1 MIRTGNGAAA
11 RAGLSY
17 REAGAQGPGTSAPSR
32 FPADPHDEM
41 DTRFMTDDRTSQPT
55 AQALAGIRVLDLSR
69 VLAGPWATQTLGDL
83 GAEVIKIEKPG
94 EGDDTRGWGPPW
106 LADGEGRPTRE
117 SAYFLTA
124 NRNKRSV
131 TIDMATPEGQALIRR
146 LAATSD
152 VVVENFKVG
161 GLKRYGLDH
170 ESLSAVNP
178 RLVYCSITGFGQDG
192 PEAGRAGYDFMIQ
205 GMSGLMSVT
214 GSPDTEPQKIGVA
227 LVDILTGLNA
237 AIAVLAALEQRH
249 RTGRGQHID
258 VALFDV
264 AVASLANQALNFL
277 VGGTAPR
284 RLGNAHPNIVPYQAF
299 ETADGH
305 LILAVGNDAQF
316 ARFCRIAD
324 LPDIAADLRFSTN
337 RDRVAHRDELIPRV
351 AGALKRQTTGEWL
364 AMLDAAGIP
373 AGPINTIAQA
383 FAEPQALA
391 RGLAM
396 NLPHALGGIAPGV
409 RSPLRLGDCPP
420 GTPLAPP
427 TLGQHTDE
435 VLETLLGL
443 GPEERAALR
452 GAGIV

>member
-1 MIRTGNGAAA
+1 
-11 RAGLSY
+11 
-17 REAGAQGPGTSAPSR
+17 
-32 FPADPHDEM
+32 
-41 DTRFMTDDRTSQPT
+41 MTDAPTSPPA

-83 GAEVIKIEKPG
+83 GADVIKIEKPG

-106 LADGEGRPTRE
+106 LADGEGNPTRE
-117 SAYFLTA
+117 SAYFLAA

-131 TIDMATPEGQALIRR
+131 TIDMATPEGQGLIRR
-146 LAATSD
+146 LAAMSD

-170 ESLSAVNP
+170 ESLAALNP

-214 GSPDTEPQKIGVA
+214 GSPDTEPQKVGVA

-237 AIAVLAALEQRH
+237 TIAILAALEQRH
-249 RTGRGQHID
+249 RTGCGQHID

-277 VGGTAPR
+277 VGGGAPR

-299 ETADGH
+299 ETGDGH

-316 ARFCRIAD
+316 ARFCRLAD
-324 LPDIAADLRFSTN
+324 LTELAADTRFATN
-337 RDRVAHRDELIPRV
+337 RDRVAHREALIPFV
-351 AGALKRQTTGEWL
+351 AAALKRQTTGEWL

-391 RGLAM
+391 RGLAL
-396 NLPHALGGIAPGV
+396 NLSHPLGGSASGV
-409 RSPLRLGDCPP
+409 RSPLRLSGSP
-420 GTPLAPP
+420 GGAPTAPP
-427 TLGQHTDE
+427 LLGQHTDE
-435 VLETLLGL
+435 VLEQLLGL
-443 GPEERAALR
+443 SNIERQALR
-452 GAGIV
+452 AAGIV

>member
-1 MIRTGNGAAA
+1 
-11 RAGLSY
+11 
-17 REAGAQGPGTSAPSR
+17 
-32 FPADPHDEM
+32 
-41 DTRFMTDDRTSQPT
+41 MTDDRTSTPT

-83 GAEVIKIEKPG
+83 GADIIKVEKPG
-94 EGDDTRGWGPPW
+94 DGDDTRGWGPPW
-106 LADGEGRPTRE
+106 LSDGEGRPTRE
-117 SAYFLTA
+117 SAYFLAA

-131 TIDMATPEGQALIRR
+131 TIDMATPQGQALIRR
-146 LAATSD
+146 LAEQSD

-170 ESLSAVNP
+170 ESLAALNP
-178 RLVYCSITGFGQDG
+178 RLVTCSITGFGQDG

-214 GSPDTEPQKIGVA
+214 GSPEGEPQKVGVA

-237 AIAVLAALEQRH
+237 TIGILAALEQRH

-258 VALFDV
+258 IALFDV

-277 VGGTAPR
+277 VGGSAPH

-299 ETADGH
+299 ETSDGH

-316 ARFCRIAD
+316 ARFCRLAEMPELAD
-324 LPDIAADLRFSTN
+324 DARYATN
-337 RDRVAHRDELIPRV
+337 RERVAHRETLVPLI
-351 AGALKRQTTGEWL
+351 AAALKRQATGAWL

-373 AGPINTIAQA
+373 AGPINTIAQT

-391 RGLAM
+391 RGLAI
-396 NLPHALGGIAPGV
+396 NLPHPLGSTAPGV
-409 RSPLRLGDCPP
+409 RNPLRLKDSPFDAP
-420 GTPLAPP
+420 TAPP
-427 TLGQHTDE
+427 LLGQHTDE
-435 VLETLLGL
+435 VLETLLGVNACEL
-443 GPEERAALR
+443 QALR
-452 GAGIV
+452 EAGII

>member
-1 MIRTGNGAAA
+1 MTDAAA
-11 RAGLSY
+11 
-17 REAGAQGPGTSAPSR
+17 PS
-32 FPADPHDEM
+32 P
-41 DTRFMTDDRTSQPT
+41 S
-55 AQALAGIRVLDLSR
+55 AQALSGIRVLDLSR
-69 VLAGPWATQTLGDL
+69 VLAGPWATQALGDL

-106 LADGEGRPTRE
+106 LADGEGNPTRE
-117 SAYFLTA
+117 SAYFLAA

-131 TIDMATPEGQALIRR
+131 TIDMARPEGQALIHA
-146 LAATSD
+146 LARESD
-152 VVVENFKVG
+152 VLVENFKVG
-161 GLKRYGLDH
+161 GLKRYGLDYD
-170 ESLSAVNP
+170 SLAALNP
-178 RLVYCSITGFGQDG
+178 RLIYCSITGFGQDG

-214 GSPDTEPQKIGVA
+214 GSPETEPQKVGVA

-237 AIAVLAALEQRH
+237 TIAILAALEQRH
-249 RTGRGQHID
+249 RSGRGQRID
-258 VALFDV
+258 IALFDV

-316 ARFCRIAD
+316 ARFCRLAD
-324 LPDIAADLRFSTN
+324 LAVLAQDARYATN
-337 RDRVAHRDELIPRV
+337 RERVAHRDTLVPLI
-351 AGALKRQTTGEWL
+351 AKALKRQSTAEWL
-364 AMLDAAGIP
+364 AMLDTAGIP

-396 NLPHALGGIAPGV
+396 NLPHPLGGTASGV
-409 RSPLRLGDCPP
+409 RSPLRLADSPMDGA
-420 GTPLAPP
+420 TAPP
-427 TLGQHTDE
+427 LLGQHTDE
-435 VLETLLGL
+435 VLATRLGL
-443 GPEERAALR
+443 SPAEREALR
-452 GAGIV
+452 ASGII

>member
-1 MIRTGNGAAA
+1 MTDAAA
-11 RAGLSY
+11 
-17 REAGAQGPGTSAPSR
+17 PS
-32 FPADPHDEM
+32 PP
-41 DTRFMTDDRTSQPT
+41 
-55 AQALAGIRVLDLSR
+55 AQALSGIRVLDLSR
-69 VLAGPWATQTLGDL
+69 VLAGPWATQALGDL
-83 GAEVIKIEKPG
+83 GAEVVKIEKPG

-106 LADGEGRPTRE
+106 LADGEGNPTRE
-117 SAYFLTA
+117 SAYFLAA

-131 TIDMATPEGQALIRR
+131 TIDMARPEGQALIHA
-146 LAATSD
+146 LARESD

-161 GLKRYGLDH
+161 GLKRYGLDYD
-170 ESLSAVNP
+170 SLAALNP
-178 RLVYCSITGFGQDG
+178 RLIYCSITGFGQDG

-214 GSPDTEPQKIGVA
+214 GSPETEPQKVGVA

-237 AIAVLAALEQRH
+237 TIAILAALEQRH
-249 RTGRGQHID
+249 RSGRGQRID
-258 VALFDV
+258 IALFDV

-316 ARFCRIAD
+316 ARFCRLAD
-324 LPDIAADLRFSTN
+324 LASLAADPRYATN
-337 RDRVAHRDELIPRV
+337 RERVAHRDTLVPLI
-351 AGALKRQTTGEWL
+351 AAALKRQTTADWL
-364 AMLDAAGIP
+364 AMLDTAGIP

-396 NLPHALGGIAPGV
+396 NLSHPLGGTASGV
-409 RSPLRLGDCPP
+409 RSPLRLADSPMDGA
-420 GTPLAPP
+420 TAPP
-427 TLGQHTDE
+427 LLGQHTDE
-435 VLETLLGL
+435 VLETRLGL
-443 GPEERAALR
+443 SAAERQALCA
-452 GAGIV
+452 AGII

>member
-1 MIRTGNGAAA
+1 
-11 RAGLSY
+11 
-17 REAGAQGPGTSAPSR
+17 
-32 FPADPHDEM
+32 
-41 DTRFMTDDRTSQPT
+41 MTDPSASPSP
-55 AQALAGIRVLDLSR
+55 AQALTGVRVLDLSR

-94 EGDDTRGWGPPW
+94 AGDDTRGWGPPW
-106 LADGEGRPTRE
+106 LKDSEGRDTGE

-131 TIDMATPEGQALIRR
+131 TIDMATPEGQGLIRR

-152 VVVENFKVG
+152 VLVENFKVG
-161 GLKRYGLDH
+161 GLERYGLDYA
-170 ESLSAVNP
+170 SLSALNP

-214 GSPDTEPQKIGVA
+214 GSPDSEPQKIGVA
-227 LVDILTGLNA
+227 LVDVLTGLNA

-258 VALFDV
+258 LALFDV
-264 AVASLANQALNFL
+264 AMASLANQALNFL

-299 ETADGH
+299 GTADGH

-316 ARFCRIAD
+316 ARFCRLAD
-324 LPDIAADLRFSTN
+324 LAELAADPRYSTN
-337 RDRVAHRDELIPRV
+337 RQRVANRQTLLPLIE
-351 AGALKRQTTGEWL
+351 AALKRQTTAEWL

-383 FAEPQALA
+383 FAEPQAMA

-396 NLPHALGGIAPGV
+396 ALPHASGGAAPGV
-409 RSPLRLGDCPP
+409 RSPLRLSDSPVGA
-420 GTPLAPP
+420 PLAPP
-427 TLGQHTDE
+427 VLGQHTDE
-435 VLETLLGL
+435 VLEERLGL
-443 GPEERAALR
+443 GGDERAALR
-452 GAGIV
+452 AAGVI

>member
-1 MIRTGNGAAA
+1 
-11 RAGLSY
+11 
-17 REAGAQGPGTSAPSR
+17 
-32 FPADPHDEM
+32 
-41 DTRFMTDDRTSQPT
+41 MTDDPTSSPT
-55 AQALAGIRVLDLSR
+55 AQALTGIRVLDLSR
-69 VLAGPWATQTLGDL
+69 VLAGPWATQILGDL

-94 EGDDTRGWGPPW
+94 AGDDTRGWGPPW
-106 LADGEGRPTRE
+106 LKDGEGNATRE
-117 SAYFLTA
+117 SAYFLCA
-124 NRNKRSV
+124 NRSKRSV
-131 TIDMATPEGQALIRR
+131 TIDMAQPEGQTLIRR
-146 LAATSD
+146 LAAESD
-152 VVVENFKVG
+152 VLIENFKVG

-170 ESLSAVNP
+170 ESLCALNP

-214 GSPDTEPQKIGVA
+214 GSSEAEPQKIGVA
-227 LVDILTGLNA
+227 LVDVLTGLNA
-237 AIAVLAALEQRH
+237 AIAVLAALQQRE

-264 AVASLANQALNFL
+264 AMASLANQALNFL

-324 LPDIAADLRFSTN
+324 LPDIAGDARFATN
-337 RDRVAHRDELIPRV
+337 AGRVAERDLLIPIV
-351 AGALKRQTTGEWL
+351 AAALKRQTTGEWL

-383 FAEPQALA
+383 FAEPQAVA

-396 NLPHALGGIAPGV
+396 SLPHALGGTAPGV
-409 RSPLRLGDCPP
+409 RSPFRLSDSPIRE
-420 GTPLAPP
+420 PLAPP
-427 TLGQHTDE
+427 TLGQDTE
-435 VLETLLGL
+435 LVLERLLGL
-443 GPEERAALR
+443 PAEERDRLR
-452 GAGIV
+452 GAGII

>member
-1 MIRTGNGAAA
+1 
-11 RAGLSY
+11 
-17 REAGAQGPGTSAPSR
+17 
-32 FPADPHDEM
+32 
-41 DTRFMTDDRTSQPT
+41 MTDDDMARPD

-83 GAEVIKIEKPG
+83 GADIIKVEKPG

-117 SAYFLTA
+117 SAYFLAA

-131 TIDMATPEGQALIRR
+131 AIDMATPQGQALIRR
-146 LAATSD
+146 LAEQSD

-170 ESLSAVNP
+170 ESLMALNP
-178 RLVYCSITGFGQDG
+178 RLVTCSITGFGQDG

-214 GSPDTEPQKIGVA
+214 GSPDTEPQKVGVA

-237 AIAVLAALEQRH
+237 TIAILAALEQRH

-258 VALFDV
+258 IALFDV

-299 ETADGH
+299 ETSDGH

-316 ARFCRIAD
+316 ARFCRLAD
-324 LPDIAADLRFSTN
+324 LPEIAADARFATN
-337 RDRVAHRDELIPRV
+337 RERVAHREALIPPI
-351 AGALKRQTTGEWL
+351 AAALKRQTTAEWL

-396 NLPHALGGIAPGV
+396 SLPHALGGSAPGV
-409 RSPLRLGDCPP
+409 RSPLRLSDSPHGQP
-420 GTPLAPP
+420 TAPP
-427 TLGQHTDE
+427 WLGQHTDE
-435 VLETLLGL
+435 VLETRLGL
-443 GPEERAALR
+443 SAAERDALRAA
-452 GAGIV
+452 GII